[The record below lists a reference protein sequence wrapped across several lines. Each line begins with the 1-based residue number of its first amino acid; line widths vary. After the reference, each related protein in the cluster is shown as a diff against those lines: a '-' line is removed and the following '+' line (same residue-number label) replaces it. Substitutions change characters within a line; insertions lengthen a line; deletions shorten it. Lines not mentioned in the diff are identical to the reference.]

1 MVNYGIQMYSLRDM
15 TEHDLEGA
23 LRIVSALGYHAVEFA
38 GFFGHSAEE
47 VAAMLDRYHLVI
59 SSTHTNWR
67 ELTPDHLAE
76 TIRYHK
82 TIGNPNIILPGG
94 DFGTTEKMDAFID
107 LLNDVQPKL
116 AAEGIALGYHN
127 HAHEFVPNSWGILIH
142 HELEKRTR
150 VEFQIDTYWAY
161 VAGIDPIETIVRLR
175 DPHPVHSP

>member
-82 TIGNPNIILPGG
+82 TIGNPNIILP
-94 DFGTTEKMDAFID
+94 
-107 LLNDVQPKL
+107 
-116 AAEGIALGYHN
+116 AAISAPQKRWMPSSTCSTMCSPSWPLR
-127 HAHEFVPNSWGILIH
+127 VSRWGI
-142 HELEKRTR
+142 T
-150 VEFQIDTYWAY
+150 TMPTNSCPT
-161 VAGIDPIETIVRLR
+161 AGE
-175 DPHPVHSP
+175 S